1 MHEEYF
7 FKKYYGFLMGIGRSY
22 VKSEEL
28 AQEIVQD
35 SFLKFFDSV
44 DKLEQNPII
53 LPWLRRIAV
62 NTAIDYY
69 RKNQKFKLH
78 EEADGN
84 RLLVDQ
90 ENAIEQL
97 GYQEIIALL
106 EQLPDDQQLIF
117 NLYEVEGYSHKEIAQ
132 KLSISES
139 SSRVYLTRVKH
150 KLRQLIHLQSTDY
163 AGR

>member
-1 MHEEYF
+1 
-7 FKKYYGFLMGIGRSY
+7 MGIGRSY

-35 SFLKFFDSV
+35 AFLKFFDSV

-106 EQLPDDQQLIF
+106 KQLPDDQQLIF
-117 NLYEVEGYSHKEIAQ
+117 NLYEVEGYSHKEIAE

-139 SSRVYLTRVKH
+139 SSRVYLTRAKH

>member
-22 VKSEEL
+22 VKSEDL

-35 SFLKFFDSV
+35 AFLKFFDSLG
-44 DKLEQNPII
+44 KLEQNPII

-62 NTAIDYY
+62 NTAIDSY

-106 EQLPDDQQLIF
+106 QQLPDDQQLIF
-117 NLYEVEGYSHKEIAQ
+117 NLYEVEGYSHKEIAE

-139 SSRVYLTRVKH
+139 SSRVYLTRAKH

>member
-1 MHEEYF
+1 
-7 FKKYYGFLMGIGRSY
+7 MGIGRSY

>member
-7 FKKYYGFLMGIGRSY
+7 FKKYYGFVMGIGRSY
-22 VKSEEL
+22 VKSEDL

-35 SFLKFFDSV
+35 AFLKFFDSV
-44 DKLEQNPII
+44 DKLEQNPVI

-84 RLLVDQ
+84 RLLVEQ

-97 GYQEIIALL
+97 GYHEIWRLGDSSPPIVAELHRERGLVVGGHALRKGPHNREAL
-106 EQLPDDQQLIF
+106 
-117 NLYEVEGYSHKEIAQ
+117 VVG
-132 KLSISES
+132 
-139 SSRVYLTRVKH
+139 VT
-150 KLRQLIHLQSTDY
+150 QSDF
-163 AGR
+163 GEP

>member
-1 MHEEYF
+1 
-7 FKKYYGFLMGIGRSY
+7 MGIGRSY

-35 SFLKFFDSV
+35 AFLKFFDSV
-44 DKLEQNPII
+44 DKLEQNPVI

-78 EEADGN
+78 EEVDGN
-84 RLLVDQ
+84 RLLLDQ

-106 EQLPDDQQLIF
+106 QQLPDDQQLIF
-117 NLYEVEGYSHKEIAQ
+117 NLYEVEGYSHKEIAE

-139 SSRVYLTRVKH
+139 SSRVYLTRAKH

>member
-7 FKKYYGFLMGIGRSY
+7 FKKYYGFVMGIGRSY
-22 VKSEEL
+22 VKSEDL
-28 AQEIVQD
+28 AQEITQD
-35 SFLKFFDSV
+35 TFLKFFDSV
-44 DKLEQNPII
+44 EKLEQNPVIT
-53 LPWLRRIAV
+53 PWLRRIAV

-69 RKNQKFKLH
+69 RKNQKFRFH

-84 RLLVDQ
+84 SLLVTQ

-106 EQLPDDQQLIF
+106 HQLPELIF
-117 NLYEVEGYSHKEIAQ
+117 NLYEVDGYSHKEIAER
-132 KLSISES
+132 LSISES
-139 SSRVYLTRVKH
+139 SSRVYLTRAKH
-150 KLRQLIHLQSTDY
+150 KLRHLIHLHYSVY

>member
-1 MHEEYF
+1 
-7 FKKYYGFLMGIGRSY
+7 MGIGRSY
-22 VKSEEL
+22 VKSEDL

-35 SFLKFFDSV
+35 AFLKFFDSV
-44 DKLEQNPII
+44 GKLEQNPVI

-69 RKNQKFKLH
+69 RRNQKFKLH

-84 RLLVDQ
+84 RLLVEQ

-106 EQLPDDQQLIF
+106 EQLPNDQQLIF
-117 NLYEVEGYSHKEIAQ
+117 NLYEVEGYSHKEIAE
-132 KLSISES
+132 KLSI
-139 SSRVYLTRVKH
+139 K
-150 KLRQLIHLQSTDY
+150 I
-163 AGR
+163 GRAHV